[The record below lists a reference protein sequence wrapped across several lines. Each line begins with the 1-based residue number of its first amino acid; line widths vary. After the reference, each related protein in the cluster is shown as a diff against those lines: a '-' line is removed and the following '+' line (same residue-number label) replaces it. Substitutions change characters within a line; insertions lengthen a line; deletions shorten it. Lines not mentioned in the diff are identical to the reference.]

1 MAATMAEVAERA
13 GVSITTVSHVV
24 NKTRNV
30 APATQ
35 ELVLRAMAS
44 TGYRHNLAARALATQ
59 STDTIG
65 LAMSIV
71 TNPYFA
77 DLVRGIE
84 RQLRSAG
91 FTLVIA
97 DTNDDSEVQRDVLE
111 HLMGR
116 RVSGLIVSPLEGD
129 PALDEMLRSL
139 VEEDFPLLMVD
150 RRSNLPC
157 DQVYSES
164 TESVAALTAHLA
176 EHGHTRIAYVTG
188 SLTSMSA
195 RDRLAGHQQAVRDLG
210 LDDDPAL
217 VIDGQSDEARA
228 EEQMTRHLDGGHRA
242 TAIVV
247 GNNQMTLGTLR
258 ALQSRQLRIPQ
269 DVAVV
274 CYDDFEWADL
284 FSPRLTA
291 VAQDAAVLAARAVD
305 LLLARIA
312 DPLRDTERVVVPTA
326 FRHRDSCGC

>member
-1 MAATMAEVAERA
+1 VVATMAEVALRA
-13 GVSITTVSHVV
+13 GVSVTTVSHVV
-24 NKTRNV
+24 NKTRKV

-84 RQLRSAG
+84 RQLRAAG

-97 DTNDDSEVQRDVLE
+97 DTNDDGTVQMDVLE

-129 PALDEMLRSL
+129 PALDDMLQSL
-139 VEEDFPLLMVD
+139 LEEGFPLLMVD

-164 TESVAALTAHLA
+164 TDAVASITAHLA

-188 SLTSMSA
+188 SLSSMSA
-195 RDRLAGHQQAVRDLG
+195 RDRLAGYHQAVRHLA
-210 LDDDPAL
+210 LDDDPSL
-217 VIDGQSDEARA
+217 VLDGQSDEARA
-228 EEQMTRHLDGGHRA
+228 EEQVASHLDGPDPA
-242 TAIVV
+242 SAIVV

-258 ALQSRQLRIPQ
+258 AVQRRQLRIPQ
-269 DVAVV
+269 DLAIV

-291 VAQDAAVLAARAVD
+291 VAQNAAVLASSAVD
-305 LLLARIA
+305 LLLARIQ
-312 DPLRDTERVVVPTA
+312 DPDRPIERVVVPTA